1 MTRNKQHFYGVD
13 LNAVARAG
21 AKNMLEHAMQATRER
36 EVDGLKHVYDLEREI
51 AVLVFKERDDPPLWR
66 METLGELQGGI
77 PMIKVYDP
85 DPAMLKAELR
95 NVLGGKF
102 VLYGVARTDAE
113 ARRLSCKVRIR
124 EMGTIL
130 PKDSER
136 FLGERG

>member
-1 MTRNKQHFYGVD
+1 MARDRNRFYGID
-13 LNAVARAG
+13 LNAAARAG

-36 EVDGLKHVYDLEREI
+36 EIDGLRHKYDLDIEI
-51 AVLVFKERDDPPLWR
+51 AVLVFQEGIDPPMWK

-77 PMIKVYDP
+77 PTVTVYDP
-85 DPAMLKAELR
+85 DPAMLRAELR

-102 VLYGVARTDAE
+102 LLYGVAATDAE
-113 ARRLSCKVRIR
+113 ARKLACKVRIR

-136 FLGERG
+136 YRGERS